1 MPYQWMSREETAMV
15 AEAMKEQIKIQD
27 YAASIGYTPVKK
39 GKYISLKEI
48 DSIRIDPKKNCFYR
62 NSGIG
67 GTTKGSVIDFAMNVN
82 GMNFH
87 EAFMELKQYA
97 NLDLSRDYP
106 TFSPDKKAAEQSKK
120 KAIQREL
127 KLPERGQNMRRVYA
141 YLLKSRFLEPDV
153 VQDFVSRK
161 MLYQDIR
168 NNCCFVGYDD
178 VGNPNYGFLRGTSTQ
193 NRFVGDVPGCD
204 YEKGF
209 YIHNGSN
216 KLIISESVIDAAS
229 VMSVLHAQGYDFK
242 EYDYYALT
250 GSCKLEGIFSRIKE
264 GNYEQILM
272 APDNDE
278 AGKISVQKMNDFL
291 KENQIET
298 EFSEHFPVS
307 KDWNQDLVN
316 VRSKFGDIH
325 TLHFFPMTEAELE
338 IPKEPQIYISSF
350 HKEGGRTLAKGHI
363 DGKMFDTTVWRKGNQ
378 LLIKL
383 PDGYQHNF
391 TDQEAFRLKRF
402 SEKYNQQYLEKM
414 KQQELQKDQGLDI

>member
-67 GTTKGSVIDFAMNVN
+67 GRTKGSVIDFAMNVN
-82 GMNFH
+82 RMYFH
-87 EAFMELKQYA
+87 EAFMELKRYA

-120 KAIQREL
+120 KAIQKEL
-127 KLPERGQNMRRVYA
+127 ELPERGQNMRRIYA

-178 VGNPNYGFLRGTSTQ
+178 AGNPNYGFQRGTSTQ
-193 NRFVGDVPGCD
+193 NRFVRDVPGCD

-278 AGKISVQKMNDFL
+278 AGKISVQKMKDFL

-338 IPKEPQIYISSF
+338 IPQEPQIYISSF

-414 KQQELQKDQGLDI
+414 KQQELQKDQGMDI